1 MNALEFTATT
11 HDGVVEIP
19 PQYLSQWNKKQ
30 VRVILLEAEAQ
41 PSQSQ
46 PVAAELANANEVT
59 PLPRKAG
66 ALKGRITIAPDFNA
80 PLEEFIEPRVLNE
93 TSNAIPGFGMLK
105 SPLPS
110 VPADFDPAVLF
121 HPQQSS

>member
-19 PQYLSQWNKKQ
+19 PQYLNQWNKKQ
-30 VRVILLEAEAQ
+30 VRVILLEADGRTSLNQTSTAG
-41 PSQSQ
+41 SGKVNDVS
-46 PVAAELANANEVT
+46 

-80 PLEEFIEPRVLNE
+80 ALE
-93 TSNAIPGFGMLK
+93 
-105 SPLPS
+105 
-110 VPADFDPAVLF
+110 DFAEYE
-121 HPQQSS
+121 Q